1 MKRNWNLFF
10 CMLTIFGLLF
20 SSNSMIAVNADNPE
34 NDPPPEPN
42 IIPNKGPVNTNNSST
57 DISDKCTTCGLEI
70 SSESSK
76 TIDFEPLSNYDAVDD
91 YYGDLGV
98 YFLGAVVL
106 SQGENLNYEHYPPY
120 SGVNVIY
127 DDEYYTD
134 PGKITVLFDSAVTG
148 YVTKVGGY
156 VTGMFNV
163 TMTAY
168 DDDGSVLDSV
178 ETGGANYYP
187 VGTPNMKLEITS
199 TTNIAKVIFYNGGER
214 ANSYTVDDFFFSSEQ
229 SCITSGTPLFKQ
241 SNSSWGDDHYGGSID
256 KDWIDPYRGGVA
268 LVKDWGCA
276 LTSAAMVV
284 AYHEL
289 QQKGSITVTPGDL
302 NDWLRRNGGY
312 LGGIIQWDRVPGYAE
327 SKGITLY
334 HLGRKFQTNDG
345 IINNSLCIRWPMIL
359 HTEASPYGS
368 HFVVAT
374 GQTGNEWS
382 INDPGGHNL
391 TKLSPSSYSGYSSYG
406 DKDTNLAS
414 LSIRAV
420 FNNGVTAQTVA
431 SRESTP
437 RSIEFLIT
445 DPAGR
450 KVGFDPST
458 GTYVNEL
465 LASDYY
471 IERIGD
477 SNSDTIIEALVI
489 DLKYPLS
496 GQYNLE
502 IIGSNFGSF
511 DIRFSAY
518 DESNNHS
525 NMNYSGFI
533 YDNTII
539 DAVINYSDTEGSEI
553 DVDVLNPPPPPLN
566 IYLPIVLN

>member
-1 MKRNWNLFF
+1 
-10 CMLTIFGLLF
+10 
-20 SSNSMIAVNADNPE
+20 
-34 NDPPPEPN
+34 
-42 IIPNKGPVNTNNSST
+42 
-57 DISDKCTTCGLEI
+57 
-70 SSESSK
+70 
-76 TIDFEPLSNYDAVDD
+76 
-91 YYGDLGV
+91 
-98 YFLGAVVL
+98 
-106 SQGENLNYEHYPPY
+106 
-120 SGVNVIY
+120 
-127 DDEYYTD
+127 
-134 PGKITVLFDSAVTG
+134 
-148 YVTKVGGY
+148 
-156 VTGMFNV
+156 
-163 TMTAY
+163 
-168 DDDGSVLDSV
+168 
-178 ETGGANYYP
+178 
-187 VGTPNMKLEITS
+187 
-199 TTNIAKVIFYNGGER
+199 
-214 ANSYTVDDFFFSSEQ
+214 
-229 SCITSGTPLFKQ
+229 
-241 SNSSWGDDHYGGSID
+241 
-256 KDWIDPYRGGVA
+256 VA

-458 GTYVNEL
+458 GTYV
-465 LASDYY
+465 
-471 IERIGD
+471 
-477 SNSDTIIEALVI
+477 